1 MGEMG
6 AAGAAA
12 AATCQQG
19 WARAWLRRNFGSICA
34 VGGGEAS
41 GRRAEA
47 KLGHEAGRRIRARR
61 RKPPALPAHARSPA
75 GVERVAASRGGLA
88 RRERQRRGRSAVRRP
103 RRTPLVEEYLYVFGF
118 LMPEKHGG
126 AGKRQR
132 ADGGCAAPGR
142 RRPAQL
148 VKPSAIREAA
158 PFLCALFDWLCD
170 VWFLDLAIAAAV
182 ARERRRSGGE
192 RPGLADVPIVATG
205 LEGTCVDKPA
215 GARGAGST
223 QTRTLLLEGSPFS
236 VSSNPCFHS

>member
-12 AATCQQG
+12 AATSQSG
-19 WARAWLRRNFGSICA
+19 RARAWLRRNFGSICA

-118 LMPEKHGG
+118 LMPVKHGG

-148 VKPSAIREAA
+148 VKPSVLQFVRPHRSCA
-158 PFLCALFDWLCD
+158 PCSTGCATCGSWT
-170 VWFLDLAIAAAV
+170 WPS
-182 ARERRRSGGE
+182 RRRWHANGGGSGWEKGDF
-192 RPGLADVPIVATG
+192 AVCANVPMVGCLTI
-205 LEGTCVDKPA
+205 
-215 GARGAGST
+215 GAGRDT
-223 QTRTLLLEGSPFS
+223 APHCGVAALMWNTGGMLDA
-236 VSSNPCFHS
+236 V